1 MARRKKDGL
10 FEDLVAVAALMPW
23 WLGLVFALISYL
35 VIHQFAVP
43 VTNLAPANVGQLGG
57 IARDA
62 FISSISGLLQY
73 VIPAA
78 FVFGAALSAWRV
90 QKPKGLLNTAR
101 SAAGADKLNQFT
113 WREFESIVG
122 ESFRQK
128 GYVVRESGGKGP
140 DGGIDLTLHM
150 GDDKYL
156 VQCKHWKSTVVGVVT
171 VRELFG
177 VMSAEGAAG
186 GFVVASGSFTSEA
199 KKFAEGRSIE
209 LVNALSLVSHVQPK
223 LAAPMPY
230 TGAAIRCT
238 SCGSPLVKRKAKNGP
253 NAGSIFLGCSTY
265 PRCREVKQI

>member
-1 MARRKKDGL
+1 MARRKKEGL

-23 WLGLVFALISYL
+23 WLGLAFALISYL
-35 VIHQFAVP
+35 VIHQFAGP
-43 VTNLAPANVGQLGG
+43 VTNPTPANVGQLGG
-57 IARDA
+57 IAGNA
-62 FISSISGLLQY
+62 LISSICSLLQY
-73 VIPAA
+73 VVPVA
-78 FVFGAALSAWRV
+78 FVFGAAISAWRV
-90 QKPKGLLNTAR
+90 QKPKDLLNTAR
-101 SAAGADKLNQFT
+101 SAPGADKLNQFT

-177 VMSAEGAAG
+177 VMSAEGAVG
-186 GFVVASGSFTSEA
+186 GFVVASGAFTAEA

-209 LVNALSLVSHVQPK
+209 LVNALTLVNNLPPK
-223 LAAPMPY
+223 RDVPMAY
-230 TGAAIRCT
+230 AGAAIRCR
-238 SCGSPLVKRKAKNGP
+238 SCGSSMVQRKAKVGP
-253 NAGSIFLGCSTY
+253 NAGSIFWGCTSY
-265 PRCREVKQI
+265 PRCKEIKQI